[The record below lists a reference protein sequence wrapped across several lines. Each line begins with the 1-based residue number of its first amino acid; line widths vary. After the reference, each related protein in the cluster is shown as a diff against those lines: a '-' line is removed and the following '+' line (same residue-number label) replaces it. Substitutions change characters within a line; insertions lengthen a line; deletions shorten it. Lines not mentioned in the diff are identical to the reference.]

1 MLSGVRTRGLGSR
14 KCAVWQMQSGRAG
27 AIIVGE
33 VFEISTAN
41 EAGLG
46 DSGAGTAR
54 RPAPVVLAIC
64 GDPIVGR
71 ALARL
76 LHGRRYDT
84 RFVPLSSSGE
94 LGSLEGARLL
104 LITPTPALSNGRREA
119 FVASLVS
126 RAAAA
131 NVPILELVTPAGRTR
146 DRGAGAEPQ
155 RSVPWPCST
164 EELERRV
171 DEALCAAAGGGQGL

>member
-1 MLSGVRTRGLGSR
+1 MFSGVRTRGLGSR

-46 DSGAGTAR
+46 DSGAGTTR

-71 ALARL
+71 ALAL
-76 LHGRRYDT
+76 LLQGRRYDT

-104 LITPTPALSNGRREA
+104 LITPTRALSNGRREA

-146 DRGAGAEPQ
+146 AGRAEPQ